1 MELFLIQV
9 GCLVAL
15 MLVPTLCGL
24 FPVTARIRLAEATAS
39 QQFLLSLC
47 SSFAGGV
54 FLAACLLDVLPDYF
68 FHINEELE
76 KLQIQTDFPI
86 PEFVVAVGFFLVL
99 SIERIILQCHSD
111 HFHQTTS
118 VLAHRTPT
126 TFHCNDDIS
135 HHVQINSNSVETT
148 DHHVHLVNAH
158 PAFRSFVLFLS
169 LSLHSIFE
177 GLPIGLQQSESKVFQ
192 IFAAILIHKSLI
204 VFSLSLKLV
213 QSNMPQGRVVL
224 YVIIFAVMS
233 PLGIV
238 IGIIITQMKS
248 TYSDMAQSLLEGI
261 TTGTFIYV
269 TFLEILPHELNS
281 TDKQLLKLLG
291 IIFGFS
297 TITMLS
303 FIL

>member
-1 MELFLIQV
+1 MELFMIQV

-15 MLVPTLCGL
+15 MLLPTLCGL
-24 FPVTARIRLAEATAS
+24 FPVTARIRLAAATSS

-76 KLQIQTDFPI
+76 KLQIQTNFPI
-86 PEFVVAVGFFLVL
+86 PEFVIAVGFFLVL
-99 SIERIILQCHSD
+99 SIERIILQCHND
-111 HFHQTTS
+111 HFHETTAI
-118 VLAHRTPT
+118 LPT
-126 TFHCNDDIS
+126 TFLCNDDIS

-158 PAFRSFVLFLS
+158 PAFRSFILFLS

-213 QSNMPQGRVVL
+213 QNNMPQGRVVL

-261 TTGTFIYV
+261 TTGTFVYV